1 VATPLFAGNGDF
13 EMTETTIFS
22 AEARTQVGKGAARAA
37 RRAGTV
43 PAVVYGAGKEP
54 LPITIDPMALRTEI
68 SKPGFFATLY
78 DIECNGEREQVLCR
92 DLQLHPVTDVPMH
105 ADFLRVTDATQIN
118 VDIAVLFEN
127 EEESPGLKG
136 GGVLNIVRH
145 SVEVICRAGAIPDSI
160 VIDLTGREVGDSIH
174 ISEVSL
180 PEGAQPTITDRDF
193 TIATIAAPTL
203 MPVEEEEVEEG
214 LEGEEGEGVE
224 GEEGAEGAEAAEG
237 EEGGEREE
245 S

>member
-1 VATPLFAGNGDF
+1 
-13 EMTETTIFS
+13 MTETTTFS
-22 AEARTQVGKGAARAA
+22 AEARTRVGKGAARAA

-43 PAVVYGAGKEP
+43 PAVVYGANKDP
-54 LPITIDPMALRTEI
+54 LPITINPIALRTEI

-78 DIECNGEREQVLCR
+78 DIECNGEKERVLCR
-92 DLQLHPVTDVPMH
+92 DLQLHPVTDVPIH
-105 ADFLRVTDATQIN
+105 ADFLRVTESTQIN

-145 SVEVICRAGAIPDSI
+145 SVEVICRAGAIPESI

-180 PEGAQPTITDRDF
+180 PDGVRPTIDDRDF

-203 MPVEEEEVEEG
+203 LPVEEEIEEG
-214 LEGEEGEGVE
+214 LEGEDGEGGEDDE
-224 GEEGAEGAEAAEG
+224 GGEEAVEGAEGAKS
-237 EEGGEREE
+237 EE
-245 S
+245 SGDSRDD

>member
-1 VATPLFAGNGDF
+1 
-13 EMTETTIFS
+13 M
-22 AEARTQVGKGAARAA
+22 
-37 RRAGTV
+37 
-43 PAVVYGAGKEP
+43 VYGAGKEP
-54 LPITIDPMALRTEI
+54 TPITIDPLALRAEI

-78 DIECNGEREQVLCR
+78 DIECDGQTERVLCR

-105 ADFLRVTDATQIN
+105 ADFLRVTESTQIN

-180 PEGAQPTITDRDF
+180 PDGVQPTITDRDF

-214 LEGEEGEGVE
+214 LEGEEGEEGVE
-224 GEEGAEGAEAAEG
+224 GEEGAEGGEAAEG
-237 EEGGEREE
+237 EGEGGGDSE
-245 S
+245 SE

>member
-1 VATPLFAGNGDF
+1 
-13 EMTETTIFS
+13 MTETITFS
-22 AEARTQVGKGAARAA
+22 AAARTRVGKGAARAA
-37 RRAGTV
+37 RKAGAV
-43 PAVVYGAGKEP
+43 PAIVYGANKDP
-54 LPITIDPMALRTEI
+54 LPITIDPRALRAEL

-78 DIECNGEREQVLCR
+78 DIDCDGQKERVLCR
-92 DLQLHPVTDVPMH
+92 DLHLHPVTDVPMH
-105 ADFLRVTDATQIN
+105 ADFLRVTESTQIN

-127 EEESPGLKG
+127 EDESPGLKG

-180 PEGAQPTITDRDF
+180 PDGVQPTITDRDF

-203 MPVEEEEVEEG
+203 MPVEEEETEEG
-214 LEGEEGEGVE
+214 LEGEEGEE
-224 GEEGAEGAEAAEG
+224 GAAEEGAESA
-237 EEGGEREE
+237 EGGEAEASSGDSEE

>member
-1 VATPLFAGNGDF
+1 
-13 EMTETTIFS
+13 MTETATFS
-22 AEARTQVGKGAARAA
+22 AEARTRVGKGAARAA

-43 PAVVYGAGKEP
+43 PAVVYGANKDP
-54 LPITIDPMALRTEI
+54 MPITINPIALRTEI

-78 DIECNGEREQVLCR
+78 DIDCDGTKERVLCR

-105 ADFLRVTDATQIN
+105 ADFLRVTESTQIN
-118 VDIAVLFEN
+118 VDIAVIFEN

-145 SVEVICRAGAIPDSI
+145 TVEVICRAGAIPESI

-180 PEGAQPTITDRDF
+180 PDGVRPTIDDRDF

-203 MPVEEEEVEEG
+203 MPVEEEIEEDLEG
-214 LEGEEGEGVE
+214 LEGEEGEEGVE
-224 GEEGAEGAEAAEG
+224 GEEGAEGEDSGDSED
-237 EEGGEREE
+237 